1 MSRLLDLLV
10 HYAVRARAA
19 ALAFPYVIDST
30 RTLSLLIVG
39 ASFKWDVFV
48 ARFG

>member
-10 HYAVRARAA
+10 PYAERARA
-19 ALAFPYVIDST
+19 ALAFPYAIVST

-39 ASFKWDVFV
+39 ASFKWDVIV